1 MTVLLIGKTI
11 YKVFHSIYKWRRKQ
25 METLLPLHRGAAL
38 LHLPGP
44 EQISLLSPTSE
55 YSSDPFEGLQL

>member
-1 MTVLLIGKTI
+1 
-11 YKVFHSIYKWRRKQ
+11 

-44 EQISLLSPTSE
+44 EQISCLSPTSE